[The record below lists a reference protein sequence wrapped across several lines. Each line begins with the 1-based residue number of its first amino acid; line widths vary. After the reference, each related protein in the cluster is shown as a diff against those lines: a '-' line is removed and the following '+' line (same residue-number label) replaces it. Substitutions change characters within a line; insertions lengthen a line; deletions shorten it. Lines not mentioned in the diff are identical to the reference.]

1 MEKATDEQLLIK
13 RSMRSVLLLSVIF
26 AIIANVLMYSA
37 YFNSEIVKWS
47 YFICMVLI
55 IGYAIPIVKLF
66 RNRHWYFSAFIPLF
80 WIPFVV
86 LLGFLLNKVLPMS
99 NDYQNF
105 ELLLVYYFI
114 LNVIVL
120 VLGIA
125 LGMIINASLMLKKK
139 LSSK

>member
-55 IGYAIPIVKLF
+55 IGYAIPIVRLF
-66 RNRHWYFSAFIPLF
+66 RNRHWYFPTFIPLF

-125 LGMIINASLMLKKK
+125 LGMIINASLMLKKR